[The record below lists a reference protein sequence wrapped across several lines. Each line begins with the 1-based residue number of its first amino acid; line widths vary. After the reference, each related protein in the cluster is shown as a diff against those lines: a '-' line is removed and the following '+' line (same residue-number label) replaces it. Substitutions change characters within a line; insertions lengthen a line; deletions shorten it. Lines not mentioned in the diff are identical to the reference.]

1 MKKLIATGFTT
12 ARGIHMIISYATDH
26 PTTCPNHACG
36 DLVDPMH
43 ATHWG
48 GEVVNSFEC
57 GNCGATWEE
66 TFRYVDANAS
76 IVGGDSDGNIYTS
89 SHEGQS

>member
-12 ARGIHMIISYATDH
+12 ARGIHMIISHATGY

-36 DLVDPMH
+36 DLVDPMYE
-43 ATHWG
+43 THG
-48 GEVVNSFEC
+48 DGKITSVYEC
-57 GNCGATWEE
+57 GHCRATWEE
-66 TFRYVDANAS
+66 TSRYVDANAS
-76 IVGGDSDGNIYTS
+76 IVGGDIDGNIYTS